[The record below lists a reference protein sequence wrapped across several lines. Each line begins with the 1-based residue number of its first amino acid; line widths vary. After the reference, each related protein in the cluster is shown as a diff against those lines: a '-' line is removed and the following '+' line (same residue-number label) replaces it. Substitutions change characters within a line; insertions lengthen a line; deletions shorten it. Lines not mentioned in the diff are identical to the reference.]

1 MDFKQNKTYILL
13 GEMMKIS
20 ELIDLLTA
28 IKNDSGDLEVR
39 SYDMYNKEEFDFEMG
54 NVQVIVYQNE
64 IPYVVLE

>member
-1 MDFKQNKTYILL
+1 
-13 GEMMKIS
+13 MKIS
-20 ELIDLLTA
+20 ELIDLLTT